1 MFDFNWKR
9 IIVLCTEMNLID
21 YELIQNCL
29 TTNWYECLTVHWKK
43 MFTVK
48 CYVNEW
54 NGKLNEQGTEMKVF
68 KGMFDWNYWMTYTHA
83 LIIFEHNS

>member
-1 MFDFNWKR
+1 MISKLKKLVDYELDEFLVINWKGT
-9 IIVLCTEMNLID
+9 IVLCTEMNLID

-68 KGMFDWNYWMTYTHA
+68 KEMFN
-83 LIIFEHNS
+83 